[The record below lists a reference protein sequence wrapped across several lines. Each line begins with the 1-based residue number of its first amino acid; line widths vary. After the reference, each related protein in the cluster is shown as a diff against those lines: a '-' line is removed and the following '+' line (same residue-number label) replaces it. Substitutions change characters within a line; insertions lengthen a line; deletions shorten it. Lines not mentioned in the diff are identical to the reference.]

1 MSEFAPPSYT
11 GDPTMARCSEDYFK
25 LGFWGLQIALGA
37 HALGLTKMARFAP
50 GTSGDTALALA
61 EEAANARRVKNG
73 KSRVNPF
80 ASGDKV
86 GKAYQARALDY
97 RRQNMM

>member
-1 MSEFAPPSYT
+1 
-11 GDPTMARCSEDYFK
+11 MARCSEEYFK

-37 HALGLTKMARFAP
+37 HALGVTKLARFAP

-61 EEAANARRVKNG
+61 EEAANVRRVKTG
-73 KSRVNPF
+73 RPRVNPVTG
-80 ASGDKV
+80 GDAV
-86 GKAYQARALDY
+86 GKTYQARALDY